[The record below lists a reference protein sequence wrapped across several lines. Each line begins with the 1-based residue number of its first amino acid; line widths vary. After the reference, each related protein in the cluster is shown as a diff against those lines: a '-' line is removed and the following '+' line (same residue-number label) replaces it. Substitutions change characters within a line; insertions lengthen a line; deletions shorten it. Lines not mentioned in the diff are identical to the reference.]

1 MEDKK
6 VEEKIITAAI
16 ECIEKYGIQDT
27 TNRKI
32 AEIAGINSAAINYYF
47 RSKDVLIQRCMQTT
61 LDNAFDWKDFSKFE
75 ALPPKEKTVAIFNDL
90 IAGGMQYPGLTRS
103 HFYELVTGG
112 NYDSLIVERF
122 NGFISDLSN
131 DLEKNGV
138 PLDKEELDLACMQI
152 TSAVMMMILTPSMFQ
167 KKYHFDMHDEAQRMR
182 FLNRLVDKLLS
193 K

>member
-152 TSAVMMMILTPSMFQ
+152 TSAVMMMILTPALFQ
-167 KKYHFDMHDEAQRMR
+167 KRYHFDIHDEVQRLR
-182 FLNRLVDKLLS
+182 FLSRLVDKLLS
-193 K
+193 